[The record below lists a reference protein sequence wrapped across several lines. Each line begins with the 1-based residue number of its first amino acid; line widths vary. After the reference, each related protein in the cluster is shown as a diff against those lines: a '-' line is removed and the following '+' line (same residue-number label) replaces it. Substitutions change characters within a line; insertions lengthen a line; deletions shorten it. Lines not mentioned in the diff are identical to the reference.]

1 VAAANAA
8 KAEEIAKI
16 TSKVVADNL
25 APQMT
30 SLSGLNV
37 TCPSGE
43 TPIINNNSM
52 RNTKFI
58 AEKTRPQ
65 SMFDTSC
72 GSNEY
77 IFDPDREY

>member
-1 VAAANAA
+1 MAAANAA
-8 KAEEIAKI
+8 KAEDIAKI

-25 APQMT
+25 APQMS

-43 TPIINNNSM
+43 TPVINDNSM
-52 RNTKFI
+52 RNTKY
-58 AEKTRPQ
+58 AAGKRPE
-65 SMFDTSC
+65 SMFDSSC

-77 IFDPDREY
+77 TFDPDTEY